1 MASGLLSFG
10 GRAAL
15 MALGRSAVLFTP
27 VGAAGRGSG
36 KALTAGLLEL
46 LLGPPRGRGLPLG
59 WPGRGSG
66 ACGKQRLEASVSHH
80 ASISFSL
87 GFCGA
92 LSRDSAALQQLALY
106 ILGSRIHSPLLT
118 ERCASLSP
126 RETRNKPHASR
137 RDGRSSSR

>member
-15 MALGRSAVLFTP
+15 MALGLLCCSPQWAP
-27 VGAAGRGSG
+27 PGGASG

-66 ACGKQRLEASVSHH
+66 AFGK
-80 ASISFSL
+80 
-87 GFCGA
+87 
-92 LSRDSAALQQLALY
+92 
-106 ILGSRIHSPLLT
+106 
-118 ERCASLSP
+118 P
-126 RETRNKPHASR
+126 R
-137 RDGRSSSR
+137 

>member
-66 ACGKQRLEASVSHH
+66 AFGNSAFVASMCH
-80 ASISFSL
+80 ARFR
-87 GFCGA
+87 CH
-92 LSRDSAALQQLALY
+92 RAAA
-106 ILGSRIHSPLLT
+106 RR
-118 ERCASLSP
+118 RCAS
-126 RETRNKPHASR
+126 
-137 RDGRSSSR
+137 